1 MNFGLDCA
9 AVGKIIEVAQFYLL
23 INLFSSRAL
32 LFSYISELNGSVNS
46 KRAHPPGHLLGSCH
60 FYFLVEKLEMRH
72 GGAGRLIH
80 KPQWGQPQD
89 NLKIAFSSAI
99 FVGNV

>member
-1 MNFGLDCA
+1 LDCA
-9 AVGKIIEVAQFYLL
+9 TVGKIIEVAQFYLL

-46 KRAHPPGHLLGSCH
+46 KRAHSPGHLLYGQLS

-72 GGAGRLIH
+72 GGAGRLIQ
-80 KPQWGQPQD
+80 KRWGQPGTT
-89 NLKIAFSSAI
+89 LKLHFPVP
-99 FVGNV
+99 FL